1 MENVTLCHVLKD
13 DTELIGGDKGT
24 SSRKEA
30 MEFSGA
36 PKKVYDLDQMLVAF
50 GGTPGLDA
58 KG

>member
-1 MENVTLCHVLKD
+1 MLCHVLKD

-36 PKKVYDLDQMLVAF
+36 PEKVYDLDQMLVAF